1 MVKVNGFLAARL
13 LFPEEWE
20 NIVATVPNVPVD
32 IGGYWWLSNPDKKN
46 TPERVFCVNKNGE
59 VVFTYLDDASL
70 GVSFAYLRD
79 VCLGVRPVFVIS
91 GKAGNVGDK
100 VYIKNLPC
108 TVFELTNT
116 PIGGYHTRVLS
127 DVVLKRETL
136 SSVEFLLHSSILNDI
151 LEEYNEAV

>member
-20 NIVATVPNVPVD
+20 NIVATVPNVPVE
-32 IGGYWWLSNPDKKN
+32 IGRYWWLSNPDKEN
-46 TPERVFCVNKNGE
+46 TPDKIFCVNKNGE
-59 VVFTYLDDASL
+59 VLYTYLSDA
-70 GVSFAYLRD
+70 
-79 VCLGVRPVFVIS
+79 CLGVRPVFDIS

-100 VYIKNLPC
+100 AYIKNLPC
-108 TVFELTNT
+108 TVFKLNNT
-116 PIGGYHTRVLS
+116 PIGYQTRVLS
-127 DVVLKRETL
+127 DAVLKTEVL

>member
-1 MVKVNGFLAARL
+1 MVKVNGFSAARL

-32 IGGYWWLSNPDKKN
+32 IGGNWWLSNPDKEN
-46 TPERVFCVNKNGE
+46 APDRIFYANRNGE
-59 VVFTYLDDASL
+59 VDHTYLGDA
-70 GVSFAYLRD
+70 
-79 VCLGVRPVFVIS
+79 CLGVRPVFVIS

-116 PIGGYHTRVLS
+116 PIGYRTRVLS
-127 DVVLKRETL
+127 DAVLKRETL
-136 SSVEFLLHSSILNDI
+136 SSVELFLHSSILDDI

>member
-1 MVKVNGFLAARL
+1 MVKGGNMVKVNGFLAARL
-13 LFPEEWE
+13 LSPKEWE

-32 IGGYWWLSNPDKKN
+32 IGRNWWLSNPDKEKEN
-46 TPERVFCVNKNGE
+46 TPDGSFCVTENGE
-59 VVFTYLDDASL
+59 VGYTCLSDA
-70 GVSFAYLRD
+70 
-79 VCLGVRPVFVIS
+79 CLGVRPVFVIS

-116 PIGGYHTRVLS
+116 PIGYHTRVLS
-127 DVVLKRETL
+127 DAVLKRAVL

-151 LEEYNEAV
+151 LEEYNEVV